1 MYDAHGPQ
9 SRNNDGLN
17 VKSRFLLEY
26 ILINY
31 LRGWCFKSCEKS
43 SFINLKKI
51 AAVTLSAHS
60 QWT

>member
-31 LRGWCFKSCEKS
+31 VVGVSKVVKRVVLL
-43 SFINLKKI
+43 I
-51 AAVTLSAHS
+51 
-60 QWT
+60 